1 MKKRQ
6 INDEMMDSVL
16 KTMLSEY
23 QEQEGRKIL
32 KEAEELNKTDE
43 YAPTKQQIK
52 EFEKISKKQ
61 LRKKKIKSLNFKLK
75 VYRTATA
82 LGVLLLI
89 FNVSVVSVPAMKEK
103 TLEFFMK
110 TYNDHT
116 DIGKYPGEKVE
127 DVKNVSDDRF
137 TIKLSKEYEI
147 TYLPEGF
154 KLGDMSK
161 DETGWEANYYNEDEV
176 ITFSQSSLNGTDLSI
191 DTENTKNTYVD
202 INGQQAFVT
211 EKDEQISVTWRVD
224 ENIIRVTSIGVKK
237 AELIK
242 VAKSVEKVFFLVRC
256 I

>member
-16 KTMLSEY
+16 KTTLSEY
-23 QEQEGRKIL
+23 QEEEGRKIL

-89 FNVSVVSVPAMKEK
+89 FNISVVSVPAMKEK

-202 INGQQAFVT
+202 INGQQAFVA

-242 VAKSVEKVFFLVRC
+242 VAKSVEKVK
-256 I
+256 

>member
-1 MKKRQ
+1 
-6 INDEMMDSVL
+6 MDSVL
-16 KTMLSEY
+16 KKMLSEY
-23 QEQEGRKIL
+23 QEEEGRKIL
-32 KEAEELNKTDE
+32 KEAEELNKSDE

-242 VAKSVEKVFFLVRC
+242 VAKSVEKVK
-256 I
+256 

>member
-16 KTMLSEY
+16 KTTLSEY
-23 QEQEGRKIL
+23 QEEEGRKIL

-89 FNVSVVSVPAMKEK
+89 FNISVVSVPAMKEK

-147 TYLPEGF
+147 TYLPKGF
-154 KLGDMSK
+154 KMTNMNK
-161 DETGWEANYYNEDEV
+161 DEAGWSADYYNEDKL
-176 ITFSQSSLNGTDLSI
+176 IMFSQSSLNGTDLSI

-202 INGQQAFVT
+202 INGQQAFMT
-211 EKDEQISVTWRVD
+211 EKENLVNMVWRVD
-224 ENIIRVTSIGVKK
+224 ENIITVSGIDVSKK
-237 AELIK
+237 EIIK
-242 VAKSVEKVFFLVRC
+242 VARSVKKVK
-256 I
+256 

>member
-23 QEQEGRKIL
+23 QEEEGRKIL

-61 LRKKKIKSLNFKLK
+61 LCKKKIKSLNFKLK

-89 FNVSVVSVPAMKEK
+89 FNISVVSVPAMKEK

-110 TYNDHT
+110 IYNDHT

-242 VAKSVEKVFFLVRC
+242 VAKSVEKVK
-256 I
+256 

>member
-16 KTMLSEY
+16 KTTLSEY
-23 QEQEGRKIL
+23 QEEEGRKIL
-32 KEAEELNKTDE
+32 KEAEELNKSDE

-89 FNVSVVSVPAMKEK
+89 FNISVVSVPAMKEK

-110 TYNDHT
+110 TYDDHT

-147 TYLPEGF
+147 TYLPKGF
-154 KLGDMSK
+154 KLRDMHK
-161 DETGWEANYYNEDEV
+161 DEIGWEANYYNEDKL

-202 INGQQAFVT
+202 INGHQAFMT
-211 EKDEQISVTWRVD
+211 EKENLVNMVWRVD
-224 ENIIRVTSIGVKK
+224 ENIITVSGIDVSKK
-237 AELIK
+237 EIIK
-242 VAKSVEKVFFLVRC
+242 VARSVKKVK
-256 I
+256 

>member
-1 MKKRQ
+1 
-6 INDEMMDSVL
+6 MDSVL

-23 QEQEGRKIL
+23 QEEEGRKIL

-61 LRKKKIKSLNFKLK
+61 LRKKKIKSLSFKLK

-89 FNVSVVSVPAMKEK
+89 FNISVVSVPAMKEK

-242 VAKSVEKVFFLVRC
+242 VAKSVEKVK
-256 I
+256 

>member
-23 QEQEGRKIL
+23 QEEEGRKIL

-110 TYNDHT
+110 TYNDNT

-242 VAKSVEKVFFLVRC
+242 VAKSVEKVK
-256 I
+256 

>member
-23 QEQEGRKIL
+23 QEEEGRKIL

-82 LGVLLLI
+82 IGLLLLI

-242 VAKSVEKVFFLVRC
+242 VAKSVEKVK
-256 I
+256 

>member
-23 QEQEGRKIL
+23 QEEEGRKIL

-89 FNVSVVSVPAMKEK
+89 FNISVVSVPAMKEK
-103 TLEFFMK
+103 TLDFFMK
-110 TYNDHT
+110 IYNDHT

-242 VAKSVEKVFFLVRC
+242 VAKSVEKVK
-256 I
+256 

>member
-23 QEQEGRKIL
+23 QEEEGRKIL
-32 KEAEELNKTDE
+32 KEAEELNKSDE

-61 LRKKKIKSLNFKLK
+61 LHKKKIKSLSFKLK

-82 LGVLLLI
+82 LGLLLLI

-147 TYLPEGF
+147 TYLPKGF

-242 VAKSVEKVFFLVRC
+242 VAKSVEKVK
-256 I
+256 

>member
-23 QEQEGRKIL
+23 QEEEGRKIL

-191 DTENTKNTYVD
+191 DTENTKKTYVD

-242 VAKSVEKVFFLVRC
+242 VAKSVEKVK
-256 I
+256 

>member
-23 QEQEGRKIL
+23 QEEEGRKIL
-32 KEAEELNKTDE
+32 KETEELNKSDE

-61 LRKKKIKSLNFKLK
+61 LHKKKIKSLSFKLK

-127 DVKNVSDDRF
+127 DVKKVSDDRF

-242 VAKSVEKVFFLVRC
+242 VAKSVEKVK
-256 I
+256 

>member
-23 QEQEGRKIL
+23 QEEEGRKIL
-32 KEAEELNKTDE
+32 KETEELNKSDE

-147 TYLPEGF
+147 TYLPKGF

-242 VAKSVEKVFFLVRC
+242 VAKSVEKVK
-256 I
+256 

>member
-23 QEQEGRKIL
+23 QEEEGRKIL
-32 KEAEELNKTDE
+32 KEAEELNKSDE

-61 LRKKKIKSLNFKLK
+61 LRKKKIKSLSFKLK

-89 FNVSVVSVPAMKEK
+89 FNISVVSVPAMKEK

-110 TYNDHT
+110 TYDDHT

-161 DETGWEANYYNEDEV
+161 DETGWNADYYNEDKL
-176 ITFSQSSLNGTDLSI
+176 IMFSQSSLNGTDLSI

-202 INGQQAFVT
+202 INGQQAFMT
-211 EKDEQISVTWRVD
+211 EKENLVNMVWRVD
-224 ENIIRVTSIGVKK
+224 ENIITVSGIDVSKK
-237 AELIK
+237 EIIK
-242 VAKSVEKVFFLVRC
+242 VARSVKKVK
-256 I
+256 

>member
-32 KEAEELNKTDE
+32 KETEELNKSDE

-61 LRKKKIKSLNFKLK
+61 LHKKKIKSLSFKLK

-127 DVKNVSDDRF
+127 DVKNVSDVRF

-242 VAKSVEKVFFLVRC
+242 VAKSVEKVK
-256 I
+256 

>member
-23 QEQEGRKIL
+23 QEEEGRKIL
-32 KEAEELNKTDE
+32 KEAEELNKSDE

-89 FNVSVVSVPAMKEK
+89 FNISVVSVPAMKEK

-242 VAKSVEKVFFLVRC
+242 VAKSVEKVK
-256 I
+256 

>member
-23 QEQEGRKIL
+23 QEEEGRKIL

-61 LRKKKIKSLNFKLK
+61 LRKKKIKSLSFKLK

-89 FNVSVVSVPAMKEK
+89 FNISVVSVPAMKEK

-176 ITFSQSSLNGTDLSI
+176 ITFSQSSLNGTDLYI

-242 VAKSVEKVFFLVRC
+242 VAKSVEKVK
-256 I
+256 

>member
-23 QEQEGRKIL
+23 QEEEGRKIL

-61 LRKKKIKSLNFKLK
+61 LRKKKIKSLSFKLK

-242 VAKSVEKVFFLVRC
+242 VAKSVEKVK
-256 I
+256 

>member
-23 QEQEGRKIL
+23 QEEEGRKIL
-32 KEAEELNKTDE
+32 KEAEELNKSDE

-61 LRKKKIKSLNFKLK
+61 LRKKKLKSLNFKLK
-75 VYRTATA
+75 VYRTATV

-89 FNVSVVSVPAMKEK
+89 FNISVVSVPAMKEK

-110 TYNDHT
+110 TYDDHT

-242 VAKSVEKVFFLVRC
+242 VAKSVEKVK
-256 I
+256 

>member
-23 QEQEGRKIL
+23 QEEEGRKIL
-32 KEAEELNKTDE
+32 KEAEELNKSDE

-242 VAKSVEKVFFLVRC
+242 VAKSVEKVK
-256 I
+256 

>member
-16 KTMLSEY
+16 KTTLSEY
-23 QEQEGRKIL
+23 QEEEGRKIL

-89 FNVSVVSVPAMKEK
+89 FNISVVSVPAMKEK

-224 ENIIRVTSIGVKK
+224 GNIIRVTSIGVKK

-242 VAKSVEKVFFLVRC
+242 VAKSVEKVK
-256 I
+256 

>member
-16 KTMLSEY
+16 KTMLSKY
-23 QEQEGRKIL
+23 QEEEGRKIL

-89 FNVSVVSVPAMKEK
+89 FNISVVSVPAMKEK

-110 TYNDHT
+110 IYNDHT

-242 VAKSVEKVFFLVRC
+242 VAKSVEKVK
-256 I
+256 